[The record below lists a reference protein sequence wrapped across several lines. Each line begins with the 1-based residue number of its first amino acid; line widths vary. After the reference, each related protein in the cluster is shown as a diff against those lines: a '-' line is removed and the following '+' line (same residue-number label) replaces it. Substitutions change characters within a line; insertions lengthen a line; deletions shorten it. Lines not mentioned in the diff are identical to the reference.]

1 MFQQDTLAQALHAA
15 GEMLTPVQIENPY
28 NQAQEEW
35 ADYLDQEE
43 QRLTKRYQQHTG
55 QQVV

>member
-15 GEMLTPVQIENPY
+15 GEMLTPVQIENLY

-43 QRLTKRYQQHTG
+43 QRQIGRASCRER
-55 QQVV
+55 V